1 MGSILQDMMG
11 MASRKDTVTPKA
23 DDLLT
28 LARYPNPQEK
38 LKPRPSLRTEL
49 ITMAK
54 LKTFINEGDGGGLV
68 KSLTTTGTSGVST
81 LVSGVLN
88 VPSYANSIEY
98 VNSAAF
104 DGATDLLTLNRVSG
118 DSIQIDMNRKDVNEY
133 VNLTLIEASTAAP
146 VQLPVAAQGQL
157 FIVASTGA
165 GANATVNLPNASATA
180 WVFRKITVTTNGTTS
195 ASRTLTLNAAGSEEI
210 NGAGTLVLN
219 KLYASVTLW
228 SDGTNWIIL
237 SSSQVTVV

>member
-157 FIVASTGA
+157 FIVASAGV

-228 SDGTNWIIL
+228 SDGTNWIVL

>member
-157 FIVASTGA
+157 FIVASAGV

-210 NGAGTLVLN
+210 NGAGTLVLD

-228 SDGTNWIIL
+228 SDGTNWIVL

>member
-157 FIVASTGA
+157 FIVASAGV

-210 NGAGTLVLN
+210 NGAGTLVLD